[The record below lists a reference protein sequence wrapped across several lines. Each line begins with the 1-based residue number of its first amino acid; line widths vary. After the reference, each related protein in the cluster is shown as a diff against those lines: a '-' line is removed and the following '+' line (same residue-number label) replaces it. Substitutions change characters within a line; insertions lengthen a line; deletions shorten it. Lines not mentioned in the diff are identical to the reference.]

1 MTMIDQ
7 RHDTQTGTE
16 PVRGTAQDGAG
27 AADAV
32 TYPAAVGVPAALAEW
47 VATIAAHTRPDR
59 VVWWTG
65 TPAEVTA
72 LQDELVAEGKL
83 IRLNPELRPDSFLAR
98 SNPDD
103 VARVESRTFICSEN
117 PADAGP
123 TNNWHEP
130 AAMRAELSARF
141 AGSMRGR
148 TMFVVPFSMGPVGGP
163 LSRVG
168 VQLTD
173 SGYATLSMT
182 IMTRTGS
189 AVLDE
194 IERGADW
201 VRAIHSVGAPLL
213 PGEADVAWP
222 CNPEKYIVQFPETR
236 EIWSFGSGYGGNALL
251 AKKCFALR
259 IASVQG
265 RDEGWLAEHML
276 LMRLISPEG
285 RAFHIAG
292 AFPSACGKT
301 NLAMLR
307 PDLPGWRVE
316 TLGDDI
322 AWLQPRE
329 DGRLWAINP
338 EAGFFGVAPGTNAKT
353 NRAAIEMLAAH
364 TIFTNVALT
373 AEGDVWWEGLTD
385 VPPAGLFDWQGNPW
399 DPSTGTPAA
408 HPNARFTVAAEHCPT
423 AAENIGEAVPVDAIL
438 FGGRRA
444 STVPLVTEARGW
456 AHGVYLGATIA
467 SETTAAAEGA
477 TGIVRRDPFAMLPFC
492 GYHVADHW
500 AHWLRIGEQ
509 LDPDLAP
516 RMYRVNWF
524 RRDAEGG
531 FLWPGFTEN
540 ARVLAWIA
548 GRITGEAEAN
558 ETAIGAVPLA
568 ADIAADGLDA
578 DRLSRL
584 LTVDPVEWRYE
595 VEREAEFFGGVG
607 NRLPL
612 ELSGQLAEARIR
624 IARAF
629 G

>member
-1 MTMIDQ
+1 MTMLDQ
-7 RHDTQTGTE
+7 RHE
-16 PVRGTAQDGAG
+16 EKLS
-27 AADAV
+27 AAA
-32 TYPAAVGVPAALAEW
+32 GVPDALAEW
-47 VATIAAHTRPDR
+47 VAAIAAHTRPDR

-65 TPAEVTA
+65 TPAEVST

-83 IRLNPELRPDSFLAR
+83 IRLNPELRPESFLAR
-98 SNPDD
+98 STPDD
-103 VARVESRTFICSEN
+103 VARVESRTFICSES

-123 TNNWHEP
+123 TNNWREP
-130 AAMRAELSARF
+130 AGMRAELSARF
-141 AGSMRGR
+141 AGCMRGR
-148 TMFVVPFSMGPVGGP
+148 TLYVVPFSMGPVGGP

-173 SGYATLSMT
+173 SGYAVLSME
-182 IMTRTGS
+182 IMTRTGA
-189 AVLDE
+189 AVIAE
-194 IERGADW
+194 IAGGADW

-213 PGEADVAWP
+213 PGDEDVAWP
-222 CNPEKYIVQFPETR
+222 CNPDKYIVQFPETR

-322 AWLQPRE
+322 AWLRPGA

-338 EAGFFGVAPGTNAKT
+338 EAGFFGVAPGTSAKT
-353 NRAAIEMLAAH
+353 NRAAIEMLASH

-385 VPPAGLFDWQGNPW
+385 TPPAGLTDWRGNAW
-399 DPSTGTPAA
+399 DADAGTPAA
-408 HPNARFTVAAEHCPT
+408 HPNARFTVAAERCPT
-423 AAENIGEAVPVDAIL
+423 AAEDIGEAVPVDAIL

-444 STVPLVTEARGW
+444 DTVPLVTEARGW
-456 AHGVYLGATIA
+456 EHGVYLGATIA

-477 TGIVRRDPFAMLPFC
+477 TGVVRRDPFAMLPFC

-500 AHWLRIGEQ
+500 AHWLSIGRG
-509 LDPDLAP
+509 LDAELAP

-524 RRDAEGG
+524 RRDTERG

-548 GRITGEAEAN
+548 GRIAGEAEAN

-568 ADIAADGLDA
+568 SDIAAEGVSA
-578 DRLSRL
+578 ERLSQL

-607 NRLPL
+607 GRLPV
-612 ELSGQLAEARIR
+612 ELSAQLAEARIR